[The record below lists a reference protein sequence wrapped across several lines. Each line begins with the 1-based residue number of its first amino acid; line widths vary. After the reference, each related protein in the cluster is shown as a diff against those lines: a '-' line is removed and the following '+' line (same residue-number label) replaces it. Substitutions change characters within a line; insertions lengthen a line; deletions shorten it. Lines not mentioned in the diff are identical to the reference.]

1 MSWLITTLSEVSDF
15 IRNGVSIKQSDDA
28 SGLPITRIETIAAK
42 KFNFEKCGY
51 ANIQA
56 DEYKDRRMQY
66 GDILISHINS
76 EKHLGKCAIFESNR
90 TDIIHGMNLLCLRTN
105 EKVHP
110 KFVFYY
116 LSSQFFL
123 SLLPKIT
130 KKSVNQA
137 SFTVTHYKDLPIPLP
152 PLPVQKQ
159 IAAVL
164 EKADT
169 LRNQCQQ
176 MEQELNALAQS
187 VFLDMFGDPVTNTKG
202 WDVKKFENHIE
213 YIGDIGSNGSNATIS
228 ANLEML
234 DDESY
239 ALMVRTTNFN
249 KKDFTDNVKYVS
261 KKTYD
266 FFKKSQIFG
275 GEIVMNKIGSAG
287 QFWIMPELNKPV
299 SLGLNQFVIRLKNL
313 NTDYLFYY
321 LSTEFGQK
329 IIQSKLNGA
338 TTKSITKGAVK
349 ELPLMLPPIELQE
362 KFSEFIQKNKALT
375 PNKLQ
380 AELEGNFNS
389 LMQRAF
395 KGELELKGVA

>member
-1 MSWLITTLSEVSDF
+1 MSWETGVLGEICDVRDGTHDSPKYQNEGIPLVTSKNLINGSIDFTSANLITGEDHTKISKRSKVD
-15 IRNGVSIKQSDDA
+15 N
-28 SGLPITRIETIAAK
+28 
-42 KFNFEKCGY
+42 
-51 ANIQA
+51 
-56 DEYKDRRMQY
+56 
-66 GDILISHINS
+66 GDILYAMIGTVGNPSIVNTDTVFS
-76 EKHLGKCAIFESNR
+76 IKNVGLIKFKEGSQIYNRYLIFALDSDFVKRQILRESKGG
-90 TDIIHGMNLLCLRTN
+90 TQ
-105 EKVHP
+105 
-110 KFVFYY
+110 KFV
-116 LSSQFFL
+116 
-123 SLLPKIT
+123 SLKVLRNLK
-130 KKSVNQA
+130 
-137 SFTVTHYKDLPIPLP
+137 IPLP
-152 PLPVQKQ
+152 PLPVQKK

-164 EKADT
+164 EKADA
-169 LRNQCQQ
+169 LRGQCQQ
-176 MEQELNALAQS
+176 MEQELNTLAQS
-187 VFLDMFGDPVTNTKG
+187 VFLDMFGDPVKNPKK
-202 WDVKKFENHIE
+202 WDIEKFENYIE

-234 DDESY
+234 DEENY

-275 GEIVMNKIGSAG
+275 GEIIMNKIGSAG

-329 IIQSKLNGA
+329 VIQSKLNGA

-349 ELPLMLPPIELQE
+349 ELPLMLPPIELQN
-362 KFSEFIQKNKALT
+362 KFSEFIQKNKALA

-380 AELEGNFNS
+380 IELENNFNS

-395 KGELELKGVA
+395 KGELELKDVV

>member
-1 MSWLITTLSEVSDF
+1 MSWNKAQLKDIGNIVTGSTPSKSKPEYFDGNIPFVSPAELGKSIYVDSAKQSLSQKGGEVS
-15 IRNGVSIKQSDDA
+15 R
-28 SGLPITRIETIAAK
+28 
-42 KFNFEKCGY
+42 
-51 ANIQA
+51 
-56 DEYKDRRMQY
+56 
-66 GDILISHINS
+66 
-76 EKHLGKCAIFESNR
+76 
-90 TDIIHGMNLLCLRTN
+90 
-105 EKVHP
+105 
-110 KFVFYY
+110 
-116 LSSQFFL
+116 
-123 SLLPKIT
+123 LLPKNAVMVCCIGSLGKT
-130 KKSVNQA
+130 AISSTTVATNQQINSIIVDEAIADPLYVYFFCLTLKPVLENMAPATTVAIVNKTRF
-137 SFTVTHYKDLPIPLP
+137 SELEIPLP
-152 PLPVQKQ
+152 PLAVQKQ

-169 LRNQCQQ
+169 LRGQCQQ
-176 MEQELNALAQS
+176 MEQELNTLAQS
-187 VFLDMFGDPVTNTKG
+187 VFLDMFGDPVKNPKK
-202 WDVKKFENHIE
+202 WDIEKFENYIE

-234 DDESY
+234 EDEDY

-275 GEIVMNKIGSAG
+275 GEIIMNKIGSAG
-287 QFWIMPELNKPV
+287 QFWIMPELKKPV

-329 IIQSKLNGA
+329 VIQSKLNGA

-349 ELPLMLPPIELQE
+349 ELPLMLPPIELQN
-362 KFSEFIQKNKALT
+362 KFSEFVQKNKALA

-380 AELEGNFNS
+380 TELENNFNS

-395 KGELELKGVA
+395 KGELELKDMA